1 MFLKAYER
9 GNPQFWLD
17 RTRPKKKKE
26 IEELNKKIDR
36 LQKTVDKLS
45 ESLYKHIKF
54 IDSTYENLRNP
65 IDAAKK
71 WLGK

>member
-1 MFLKAYER
+1 MS
-9 GNPQFWLD
+9 
-17 RTRPKKKKE
+17 KKEKE